1 MEPKRKEQQLKE
13 KKNLLDEDPSFAQVP
28 EEDLSQI
35 AGGGYGLGGR
45 SVTIK
50 DSDLQEKK

>member
-13 KKNLLDEDPSFAQVP
+13 KKNLLGEDPSFAQVP

-50 DSDLQEKK
+50 DSDFQEKK